1 MKNLVTIEI
10 AAFQKYKYEMKNGM
24 LVLDRPLNQT
34 IPANYGY
41 FNNTLEDDKD
51 PLDCFV
57 ITQSPLTNGIQ
68 CKVNIIGAFVCLDAE
83 TRDDKVICS
92 LEGELIKSLTKE
104 IEDIKHYLETYKQG
118 FKVLEFVGKED
129 AEKILANSSKVFLDN
144 VDKLKEELMRPVR
157 KFTKTYDD
165 CE

>member
-10 AAFQKYKYEMKNGM
+10 ASFQHYKYEMKNGI
-24 LVLDRPLNQT
+24 LVLDRPLNQA

-41 FNNTLEDDKD
+41 FNETLAEDKD
-51 PLDCFV
+51 PLDTFV

-68 CKVNIIGAFVCLDAE
+68 CKVNIIGGFLCLDAE

-92 LEGELIKSLTKE
+92 LEGELIKSQTKE

-118 FKVLEFVGKED
+118 FKVLEFVGKNE
-129 AEKILANSSKVFLDN
+129 AEEILANSSQVFLKN
-144 VDKLKEELMRPVR
+144 VDRLKDELIEQT
-157 KFTKTYDD
+157 FND